1 MVKQV
6 HTVKDIKEALANLPD
21 NCIVM
26 GSTVDR
32 YENWYIYPV
41 FIGAHPGAESTVLIQ
56 LKPVVDSGPVDLE

>member
-6 HTVKDIKEALANLPD
+6 YTVKDIKEALANLPD
-21 NCIVM
+21 DCIVL

-41 FIGAHPGAESTVLIQ
+41 FMGEHPGAENTVLIQ
-56 LKPVVDSGPVDLE
+56 LKPVVGSGLID